1 MAKTTASLVLVF
13 VLTLILNGC
22 SVGECEGRGIQPEKD
37 EVGGYNSRSHLYE
50 CYKLLKLCL
59 RDPPNN
65 CPEYY
70 EKCKQINLKT
80 SVARSGN
87 PKSESGNPKDES
99 YP

>member
-1 MAKTTASLVLVF
+1 MAKTTASFVLVVF
-13 VLTLILNGC
+13 VVTLLILNGY
-22 SVGECEGRGIQPEKD
+22 SAVEGEGIRGNQHEKD

-80 SVARSGN
+80 AEAKSGN
-87 PKSESGNPKDES
+87 PKAESLP
-99 YP
+99 